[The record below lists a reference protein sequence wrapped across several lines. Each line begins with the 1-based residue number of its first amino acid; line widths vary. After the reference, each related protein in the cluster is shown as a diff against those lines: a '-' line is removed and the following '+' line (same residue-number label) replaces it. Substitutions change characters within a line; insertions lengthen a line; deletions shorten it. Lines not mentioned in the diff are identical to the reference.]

1 MEPVIRSAVVLLLG
15 FALACATPVSTEVRE
30 PKVPPILRKVV
41 ILPFASEPAPGG
53 SVAADGAAVV
63 ATRVLQAM
71 TQETELQVISPDEAA
86 RARGASDSPTGEELR
101 SLFGCDAVL
110 TGTVRRYVERTG
122 GPGGSSR
129 PAAVWFS
136 LELRSPDGELLWSG
150 AYNET
155 QRALSEDLGSFGRA
169 WQRGFRWVPAAELAA
184 YGARELVRELTADTG
199 SWS

>member
-1 MEPVIRSAVVLLLG
+1 MTWSTHVLLLG
-15 FALACATPVSTEVRE
+15 LALGCAAPVSSELRE
-30 PKVPPILRKVV
+30 QKAPPILRKLV
-41 ILPFASEPAPGG
+41 ILPFASDPAPGG
-53 SVAADGAAVV
+53 SVEADAAAVV

-71 TQETELQVISPDEAA
+71 TQETALEIIPPDEAA
-86 RARGASDSPTGEELR
+86 RVRGVAGAPSGGDLR
-101 SLFGCDAVL
+101 RQFGCDAVL
-110 TGTVRRYVERTG
+110 TGTVRRYVERSG

-150 AYNET
+150 TYNET

-169 WQRGFRWVPAAELAA
+169 WQRGFRWVTAADLAG
-184 YGARELVRELTADTG
+184 YGARQLVRALALDTG